1 MKKKI
6 RTNCIF
12 LKSLLNKPDT
22 KVITKALSILKKLK
36 SNKKI
41 SVTETAINNL
51 ENWKINPFSKNLQ
64 YNSKR
69 FFSICAIRYNMDLK
83 SKIHPIINQKERGIL
98 GIICQKHKG
107 VLKFLLQ
114 AKFEPGNK
122 NIYQLSP
129 TIQATKSNLERVHGG
144 KPQRYY
150 KYFLNKNSII
160 HSSILLSEQGT
171 KFYNKKNLNIL
182 IEVPENKI
190 VPIYREFIWLSLSE
204 IKYLMIKN
212 NIINMSVRSVLS
224 TINFDSTISSN
235 SFYLNSLI
243 QTKKDRDN
251 IAYIKKKNILNNST
265 NEMASLVNL
274 SKSSWYDNK
283 KNKNAIDNNL
293 FIKGLKIKSN
303 TREIKSWHQPI
314 LKPIKNT
321 IHILLIKEI
330 EGRYHFLLDV
340 KYEPGIIK
348 NKIFTP
354 TFSYYKTKQNTKIV
368 ENLIK
373 KYNGKII
380 HKSIQSEEGGRFF
393 LAQNEFVV
401 IKISSTAINKIS
413 KKYWLS
419 IPQIILLIRTSD
431 LIGIQVRTFIS
442 LTIIFFTLSL
452 FCNIINKKFNI

>member
-1 MKKKI
+1 
-6 RTNCIF
+6 
-12 LKSLLNKPDT
+12 
-22 KVITKALSILKKLK
+22 
-36 SNKKI
+36 
-41 SVTETAINNL
+41 
-51 ENWKINPFSKNLQ
+51 
-64 YNSKR
+64 
-69 FFSICAIRYNMDLK
+69 
-83 SKIHPIINQKERGIL
+83 
-98 GIICQKHKG
+98 
-107 VLKFLLQ
+107 
-114 AKFEPGNK
+114 
-122 NIYQLSP
+122 
-129 TIQATKSNLERVHGG
+129 
-144 KPQRYY
+144 
-150 KYFLNKNSII
+150 
-160 HSSILLSEQGT
+160 
-171 KFYNKKNLNIL
+171 
-182 IEVPENKI
+182 
-190 VPIYREFIWLSLSE
+190 
-204 IKYLMIKN
+204 
-212 NIINMSVRSVLS
+212 
-224 TINFDSTISSN
+224 
-235 SFYLNSLI
+235 
-243 QTKKDRDN
+243 
-251 IAYIKKKNILNNST
+251 
-265 NEMASLVNL
+265 MASLVNL
-274 SKSSWYDNK
+274 SKASWYDNR
-283 KNKNAIDNNL
+283 KNKNAIDNNF

-303 TREIKSWHQPI
+303 TREVKSWHQPI

-442 LTIIFFTLSL
+442 L
-452 FCNIINKKFNI
+452 INYAKLK